1 MNKRRM
7 LGFGVAILLV
17 LVFIFKDSFFLPDVG
32 SLKGKF
38 QEITF
43 VRNEQNTGPVIRLY
57 IVSVE
62 RKEDAQF
69 EAYGD
74 FMPHTKY
81 GVTKVFFFDKKTP
94 IPRTISE
101 NEPYFDPVR
110 FKPIAKYEKNPMG
123 NTSVLIF

>member
-1 MNKRRM
+1 MNKKRM

-17 LVFIFKDSFFLPDVG
+17 LVFIFKDSFFLPDVE
-32 SLKGKF
+32 SLKGEF
-38 QEITF
+38 QEVTF

-57 IVSVE
+57 VVSVE

-81 GVTKVFFFDKKTP
+81 GITKVFFFDKKTP
-94 IPRTISE
+94 IPRTIAE
-101 NEPYFDPVR
+101 NEPYFDTVR

>member
-1 MNKRRM
+1 M
-7 LGFGVAILLV
+7 LGFGIAILLV
-17 LVFIFKDSFFLPDVG
+17 LVFIFKDSFFLPNVG

-38 QEITF
+38 QEVTF

-62 RKEDAQF
+62 RIEDAQF

-94 IPRTISE
+94 IPRTILE
-101 NEPYFDPVR
+101 NEPYFDTIR
-110 FKPIAKYEKNPMG
+110 FKPMAKYEKNPMG

>member
-17 LVFIFKDSFFLPDVG
+17 FVFIFKDSFFLPDVE
-32 SLKGKF
+32 SLKGEF
-38 QEITF
+38 QEVTF

-57 IVSVE
+57 VVSVA
-62 RKEDAQF
+62 RKENAQF

-81 GVTKVFFFDKKTP
+81 GVTKVFFFDKKIP

-101 NEPYFDPVR
+101 NEPYFDTAR
-110 FKPIAKYEKNPMG
+110 FKPTAKYEKNPMG
-123 NTSVLIF
+123 STSVLIF

>member
-17 LVFIFKDSFFLPDVG
+17 LVFIFKDSFFLPDVE
-32 SLKGKF
+32 SLKGQF

-57 IVSVE
+57 VVSVA
-62 RKEDAQF
+62 RKENAQF

-81 GVTKVFFFDKKTP
+81 GVTKVFFFDKNIP

-101 NEPYFDPVR
+101 NEPYFDTVR

-123 NTSVLIF
+123 STSVLIF